1 MPYSSSEN
9 EAEAAAAAAVT
20 AVKSATKG
28 VMKMIK
34 KSIVWI
40 AVMVILST
48 SLMIYT
54 DIKRAPDTEGV
65 VAELLLNP
73 EYAEMSESEIFE
85 PYTEFYS
92 LGVKDIKILK
102 ATDGTSKEIAVI
114 ELKERYSDEIAIEI
128 LQKRQADLIKEFETN
143 ETELARIDESRII
156 GYDKF
161 LVFTVCGSDDTAQE
175 IVHEY
180 FKRRKTGA

>member
-1 MPYSSSEN
+1 MGADVVLVTEN
-9 EAEAAAAAAVT
+9 
-20 AVKSATKG
+20 ATKG
-28 VMKMIK
+28 KMTMIK

-40 AVMVILST
+40 AVMVILSAA
-48 SLMIYT
+48 LMTAI
-54 DIKRAPDTEGV
+54 DIERAPSVEGAAV
-65 VAELLLNP
+65 ELLKNS

-85 PYTEFYS
+85 PYTQFYS
-92 LGVKDIKILK
+92 LGVKDMKILK

-128 LQKRQADLIKEFETN
+128 LQKRQADLMKEFETN

-161 LVFTVCGSDDTAQE
+161 LVFTVCDSNDTAQE
-175 IVHEY
+175 IVHKY
-180 FKRRKTGA
+180 FKRR

>member
-1 MPYSSSEN
+1 
-9 EAEAAAAAAVT
+9 
-20 AVKSATKG
+20 
-28 VMKMIK
+28 MIK

-40 AVMVILST
+40 AVMVILSAA
-48 SLMIYT
+48 LMTAI
-54 DIKRAPDTEGV
+54 DIEREPDVEGA
-65 VAELLLNP
+65 VAELLKNE

-114 ELKERYSDEIAIEI
+114 ELKEGYSDEIAIEI
-128 LQKRQADLIKEFETN
+128 LQKRQAELIKEFETN
-143 ETELARIDESRII
+143 ETELTRIDESRII

-161 LVFTVCGSDDTAQE
+161 LVFTVCDSNDTAQE
-175 IVHEY
+175 IVHKY
-180 FKRRKTGA
+180 FKTRKTTY